1 MVAADRR
8 STYVIAALR
17 PVDDQAQE
25 DAGKRLLAAFA
36 GDPRVTLGG
45 SPIANH
51 EISQTIEDDL
61 RRAELLAVPLIVVL
75 SFFLFRGFVAS
86 LLAPIAAVLT
96 VIVSFFLLRE
106 LASVVSLSIY
116 ALNLV
121 TGLSIGLSIDWSL
134 LLLSRYREER
144 AATDD
149 LRLALRRA
157 LVPAGRTIFYSALTV
172 AASLATLLVFP
183 LRFLRSMGYG
193 GIIASAVAMLAALVV
208 LPALLRVLGPRVD
221 ALTLP
226 RWRDPRRLAEPGRWS
241 HALGNLDIRRP
252 VPVVAA
258 VVLALVVTASP
269 FLRVHWT
276 TVDASSLPKSA
287 QAYQADTAVNRSG
300 AFPPNSGV
308 PLYLALTAPR
318 SAGAE
323 VRKIATAARQL
334 PGVRAAGPP
343 RALGE
348 DTWRIDLV
356 SAGTPY
362 SGSAQRLVREL
373 RSLDSAYPLVVG
385 GDAAAFHDE
394 QSAIESHLPFAV
406 ALLACATLLILFL
419 FSGSLVAP
427 LLSLLMTALTLAAAF
442 GALILVFQDGRLE
455 GLLSYTS
462 QGALD
467 LTIPLVLAALV
478 FAISTDY
485 GVFLLSRIR
494 EARLAGHPDR
504 EAISIGVA
512 RVSRIVISAAILFAV
527 SIGVFGLSSIV
538 VLKILGLGT
547 AAAVLVDSLF
557 VHSLLMPASLALLGS
572 WAWWAPGP
580 LSRLHRRIGLSEEAA
595 SQTGAPGGLHE

>member
-1 MVAADRR
+1 
-8 STYVIAALR
+8 
-17 PVDDQAQE
+17 
-25 DAGKRLLAAFA
+25 
-36 GDPRVTLGG
+36 
-45 SPIANH
+45 
-51 EISQTIEDDL
+51 
-61 RRAELLAVPLIVVL
+61 
-75 SFFLFRGFVAS
+75 
-86 LLAPIAAVLT
+86 
-96 VIVSFFLLRE
+96 
-106 LASVVSLSIY
+106 
-116 ALNLV
+116 
-121 TGLSIGLSIDWSL
+121 
-134 LLLSRYREER
+134 
-144 AATDD
+144 
-149 LRLALRRA
+149 
-157 LVPAGRTIFYSALTV
+157 
-172 AASLATLLVFP
+172 
-183 LRFLRSMGYG
+183 
-193 GIIASAVAMLAALVV
+193 
-208 LPALLRVLGPRVD
+208 
-221 ALTLP
+221 
-226 RWRDPRRLAEPGRWS
+226 
-241 HALGNLDIRRP
+241 
-252 VPVVAA
+252 
-258 VVLALVVTASP
+258 
-269 FLRVHWT
+269 
-276 TVDASSLPKSA
+276 
-287 QAYQADTAVNRSG
+287 
-300 AFPPNSGV
+300 
-308 PLYLALTAPR
+308 
-318 SAGAE
+318 
-323 VRKIATAARQL
+323 
-334 PGVRAAGPP
+334 VRAAGPP

-373 RSLDSAYPLVVG
+373 RSLDNAYPLFVG

-394 QSAIESHLPFAV
+394 QSAIESHLPLAV